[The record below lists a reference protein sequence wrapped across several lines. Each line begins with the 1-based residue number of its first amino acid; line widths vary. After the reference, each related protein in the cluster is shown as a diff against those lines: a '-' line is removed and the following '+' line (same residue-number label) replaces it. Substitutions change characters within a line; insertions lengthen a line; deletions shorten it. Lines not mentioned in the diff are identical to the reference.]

1 MKVRQNIYYIF
12 VLCIVGCGSDI
23 SLDLIN
29 SSNEEI
35 IVSSLKLDGVDLNAK
50 KVTVPISKK
59 TERRNIIYGAV
70 PKFEVHGGEKLTLSL
85 VKNNS
90 EENASC
96 DLGEKPDN
104 SWSVLY
110 VNYNGTGD
118 LVCTYDWGQ

>member
-50 KVTVPISKK
+50 KVTVQKKKK

-70 PKFEVHGGEKLTLSL
+70 PKFEVH
-85 VKNNS
+85 
-90 EENASC
+90 
-96 DLGEKPDN
+96 
-104 SWSVLY
+104 
-110 VNYNGTGD
+110 
-118 LVCTYDWGQ
+118 